1 MIPCNPAGF
10 PILIEG
16 SLYERDTTVTLS
28 QCSRLHTL
36 HSPSIT
42 SGIHLSAD
50 AVTISIQQKPYGW
63 IVQSIKTT
71 NSLHDDIL
79 RQVVQVKY
87 DYRDPLE
94 PDSLHHLQQPIF
106 YPTLWP
112 IISVGPYVCVLLSST
127 SYCSCVLH
135 VPLWSK

>member
-42 SGIHLSAD
+42 SGILLSAD
-50 AVTISIQQKPYGW
+50 AVTRSIQQKPYGG
-63 IVQSIKTT
+63 SY
-71 NSLHDDIL
+71 SRS
-79 RQVVQVKY
+79 RQQTASMMISYGKLCKSSTIIEI
-87 DYRDPLE
+87 RLE